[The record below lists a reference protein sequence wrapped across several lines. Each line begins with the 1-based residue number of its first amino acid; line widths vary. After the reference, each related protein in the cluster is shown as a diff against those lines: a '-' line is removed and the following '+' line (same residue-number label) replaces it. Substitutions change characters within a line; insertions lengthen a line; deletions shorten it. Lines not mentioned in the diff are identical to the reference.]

1 MLGIKGTVRL
11 WYVSGITDM
20 RFGKYR
26 LFSEV
31 EALGRNPYNG
41 DGYLFLSK
49 DRRTVKLIRYRDQK
63 RYLYDITH
71 DHHKFMK
78 PVIEN
83 DEIIYELQYR
93 YFVALLECPVI
104 EAIAI

>member
-41 DGYLFLSK
+41 DGYQLYCILCGFLICFFC
-49 DRRTVKLIRYRDQK
+49 T
-63 RYLYDITH
+63 
-71 DHHKFMK
+71 F
-78 PVIEN
+78 
-83 DEIIYELQYR
+83 
-93 YFVALLECPVI
+93 
-104 EAIAI
+104 IA